1 MRGIPDPILTNWYY
15 FFLHF
20 YINVFANCHLRGSI
34 SGNLT
39 QIQETCQN
47 KSMTDFFHEA
57 DYVIHFYL
65 ALKRYSHSASSANLT
80 QMFSHSIS
88 VAAWCNDIT
97 TAQIGP
103 TKPEIR
109 FCADSD
115 PGRDVSEICCHDK
128 HWQHPIRNWGL
139 KPFVGQLLYEN
150 DSSRKSLA
158 PHPWPSI
165 FPGTIPW

>member
-1 MRGIPDPILTNWYY
+1 MYKKNQIQGMRRIPDPILTNWYY

-109 FCADSD
+109 FCAGSN
-115 PGRDVSEICCHDK
+115 PARGVSEIRDGEDL
-128 HWQHPIRNWGL
+128 WQWSRLEIRLNNFRW
-139 KPFVGQLLYEN
+139 
-150 DSSRKSLA
+150 S
-158 PHPWPSI
+158 
-165 FPGTIPW
+165 TIPQHLSHFFSNR